1 MKFTSLCWKKKKKDK
16 KNRIKYLSLSFHIG
30 HMAKADCKML
40 KY

>member
-1 MKFTSLCWKKKKKDK
+1 MLKKKDK

-30 HMAKADCKML
+30 HMAEVDCKML